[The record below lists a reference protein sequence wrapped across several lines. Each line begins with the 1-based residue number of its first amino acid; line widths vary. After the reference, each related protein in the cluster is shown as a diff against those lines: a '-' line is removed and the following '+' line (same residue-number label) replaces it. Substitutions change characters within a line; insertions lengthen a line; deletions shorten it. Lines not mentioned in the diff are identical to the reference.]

1 MNIKKSQKFQKFHNK
16 IWIYIYI
23 YIYPEERGKIIDN
36 LRWIIIVYNGISKN
50 NKLARQ
56 YTKLPH

>member
-1 MNIKKSQKFQKFHNK
+1 MN
-16 IWIYIYI
+16 IYIYI

-36 LRWIIIVYNGISKN
+36 LRWIITVYNGISKN